1 MGVAFLLDA
10 SIRVGR
16 VSKCNAT
23 HGHCPLSDLAEAAL
37 ARIIAWPV
45 LRLSLGRWPDRSEV
59 RRFRQGFCCR
69 PASMPALLR
78 GIGNIPTVRKHFQD
92 TLAPEVAG
100 VAPVLFLHIEK
111 TAGSSVME
119 YLRVQFP
126 PDAVDDDPFVGAP
139 GHLFCPVPADKRRY
153 ALIWGHQ
160 DLPALL
166 RCQPPQRRVVAFF
179 RDPHARIVSLYHFW
193 RALRPEELERSPPH
207 AGIIAARSRSLLG
220 FLDSEEPEVADFIDN
235 AYARRLA
242 GIYRSHGQDAGDASL
257 EAAAM
262 AGLAR
267 VDVVGLVEA
276 MGESLRKL
284 AAAIG
289 GAPPTIVF
297 HENALST
304 LVLEPGGA
312 FRSVRRQAPTAE
324 ERAALDRLTVLDRKI
339 YAEAKRRFAGQA
351 P

>member
-1 MGVAFLLDA
+1 
-10 SIRVGR
+10 
-16 VSKCNAT
+16 
-23 HGHCPLSDLAEAAL
+23 
-37 ARIIAWPV
+37 V
-45 LRLSLGRWPDRSEV
+45 LRLSLGRWPDRSEL
-59 RRFRQGFCCR
+59 RRFRQGFCSR

-78 GIGNIPTVRKHFQD
+78 GIGNIPTVRKHFKD
-92 TLAPEVAG
+92 TLAPDVTG
-100 VAPVLFLHIEK
+100 VRPVLFLHIEK

-126 PDAVDDDPFVGAP
+126 PHQVDEDPFVGAP
-139 GHLFCPVPADKRRY
+139 GHLLCPLPADKRRY

-166 RCQPPQRRVVAFF
+166 RCQPPERLVVAFF

-207 AGIIAARSRSLLG
+207 PGIVAARTRTLRG
-220 FLDSEEPEVADFIDN
+220 FLDSDEPEVADFIDN
-235 AYARRLA
+235 VYARRLA
-242 GIYRSHGQDAGDASL
+242 GRYRSHPHAGDAASL

-267 VDVVGLVEA
+267 VDFIGLAESV
-276 MGESLRKL
+276 GESLHRL

-304 LVLEPGGA
+304 LVLESAGA
-312 FRSVRRQAPTAE
+312 FRSIRRDPPTPE
-324 ERAALDRLTVLDRKI
+324 ERASLDRLTTLDRKI
-339 YAEAKRRFAGQA
+339 YAEAKRRFAAQA
-351 P
+351 PGAPTRG